1 MGWEWARGLQL
12 CTLKMTL
19 MLGSKGGL
27 VASQEPR
34 KTQTLKIPIVILLKI
49 GLGPPGKH
57 IYISTSFAPPPPPKR
72 RKGSAHDSDCCLLYI
87 SSYTMDMYEERVF
100 FWNEQRNNEAFFYGQ
115 NGWGYKSLSIRPS
128 PLSIASQ
135 SLHGNCQD
143 ALSWGHVTS
152 TFSRN
157 QSALSTPASML
168 SCPMLCKIG
177 EHIVML

>member
-1 MGWEWARGLQL
+1 MGMSWLEVCNCVPWRWLSCSDLKGDWLRNPTQENSNFKNSHSNTTENRPGTPWQTQLYLDLLQSPQADKRIRAWL
-12 CTLKMTL
+12 WLL
-19 MLGSKGGL
+19 L
-27 VASQEPR
+27 V
-34 KTQTLKIPIVILLKI
+34 I
-49 GLGPPGKH
+49 H
-57 IYISTSFAPPPPPKR
+57 
-72 RKGSAHDSDCCLLYI
+72 
-87 SSYTMDMYEERVF
+87 SSYTMDMYEERF
-100 FWNEQRNNEAFFYGQ
+100 FGMNRELYDEAFFYGQ

>member
-1 MGWEWARGLQL
+1 M

-27 VASQEPR
+27 VACETQPR

-57 IYISTSFAPPPPPKR
+57 IYISTSFALPPKR

-100 FWNEQRNNEAFFYGQ
+100 FGMNREIMKHSSMVKTVEGTNPCQFA
-115 NGWGYKSLSIRPS
+115 RPPC
-128 PLSIASQ
+128 PL
-135 SLHGNCQD
+135 
-143 ALSWGHVTS
+143 
-152 TFSRN
+152 
-157 QSALSTPASML
+157 PASRCMGIARTR
-168 SCPMLCKIG
+168 CRGDM
-177 EHIVML
+177 

>member
-27 VASQEPR
+27 VACETQPR

-57 IYISTSFAPPPPPKR
+57 IYISTSFDPHPLSGEKDPLMTLTVA
-72 RKGSAHDSDCCLLYI
+72 C
-87 SSYTMDMYEERVF
+87 YTLVVTQWTCMRNV
-100 FWNEQRNNEAFFYGQ
+100 FWNEKRNNEAFFYGQ

-143 ALSWGHVTS
+143 ALSWGQVTS